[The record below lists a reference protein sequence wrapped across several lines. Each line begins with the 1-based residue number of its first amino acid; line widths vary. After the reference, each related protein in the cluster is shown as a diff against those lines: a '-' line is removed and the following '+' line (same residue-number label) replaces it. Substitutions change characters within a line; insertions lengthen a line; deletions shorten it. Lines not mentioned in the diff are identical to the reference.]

1 MIQASP
7 EFIEAMKQPIKDVYI
22 KLEFY
27 TSDMQFLGEFT
38 KKVSK
43 SDIGSINV
51 DRNRPIRRS
60 FTLTLDNKNNEFI
73 WGENS
78 LVWID
83 KRIKLFTGLKIA
95 DGSIHYVP
103 QGLFVLTEPSDL
115 HRIGDGKKAIINCVD
130 KAYLYTD
137 KRGKLVNELII
148 EEGTPVKI
156 AIQLLFEDAG
166 ETMFNFD
173 DDIDAVVPYEI
184 SFSGADNI
192 WKVGEELAIFAQ
204 ADLFYDVY
212 GYLRLKKIDLNNLW
226 LSPPTWIYKYGDK
239 TDRFYAGNVRRFDD
253 NILANHIRV
262 LGGSSQTAEVL
273 FDLKVE
279 KAKYLKALDIEEN
292 WEQGRLHHV
301 ASVNNSLELDKYEII
316 GTEIVTTFN
325 YEESGEDFEEGELDG
340 VVVGE
345 DGLELE
351 EEEDAFAKFDD
362 PSSLPTDTG
371 RGAAFSPDGT
381 YLAVAHNASPYITIY
396 KRNGD
401 TFTKLSDPSS
411 LPTSN
416 GYGAAF
422 SPDGTYLA
430 VAHANS
436 PRITIYK
443 RNGDTF
449 TKLSDPSSLP
459 TSNGYGAAFSP
470 DGTYLAVAH
479 LTSPY
484 ITIYKR
490 NGDTFTKLSDP
501 SSLPTSNGLG
511 AAFSPDGTYLAV
523 AHANSPYITIY
534 KRNGDT
540 FTKLS
545 DPSSLPTG
553 SGYGAAFSPD
563 GTYLAVA
570 HNASPYITIYKRNG
584 DTFTK
589 LSNPSSLPTGTGYGA
604 TFSPDGT
611 YLAVAH
617 LTSPRITIY
626 KRNGDTFTKLSNP
639 SSLPTGSGYGAAF
652 SPDGTYLAVAHY
664 ASPYITIY
672 KHGFTESGSRISP
685 PLDLSGAGT
694 VKTSEI
700 SWQAT
705 EPTDTSLKVETSLST
720 DSGQTWS
727 AWQEVI
733 NGNSIPGINIDD
745 DLTGKYLK
753 VRQKLITNDSIITP
767 KLHLFNIT
775 IKSERNIIIT
785 IYYNEGWRISPPI
798 SINGVI
804 DSEISWEKDV
814 PENTNIIIE
823 FAISE
828 NGEIPPNNE
837 DFLPIENSG
846 SSIPGI
852 IEINEGKYLW
862 LRQKLITLD
871 NLITPKLHN
880 LLIKLTCDAF
890 SNNPYYIEKIGQ
902 WTYFHNNN
910 SPDPLITTYSEAFW
924 RAKYELMNRLGYT
937 ERTSIQIAPNYL
949 HDASDIIEIIDDEN
963 KVNGRY
969 LIESFNLPIVPDLV
983 TVECRKEQRIV
994 DNWDFIKTQH
1004 GDIKGI
1010 IKSNSE
1016 NNYTNE
1022 EVGFGDGYTRHFQ
1035 LDYFPVKEESVKI
1048 YINGIKVDSS
1058 NYIVHYHS
1066 GVISFKS
1073 DSIPGEN
1080 KAITA
1085 DYTQI
1090 VLLEGVKLQLS
1101 SVSTEY
1107 TDETYSN
1114 FFGNYR
1120 FIKVPEADDY
1130 IITANLEGYQEKIQ
1144 SNVEVVGG
1152 DIVSVDLEMVTSQ
1165 LPHPIEGGACKNSS

>member
-1 MIQASP
+1 VIQASP

-184 SFSGADNI
+184 SFSGTDNI

-273 FDLKVE
+273 FDLKVDE
-279 KAKYLKALDIEEN
+279 
-292 WEQGRLHHV
+292 
-301 ASVNNSLELDKYEII
+301 
-316 GTEIVTTFN
+316 
-325 YEESGEDFEEGELDG
+325 
-340 VVVGE
+340 
-345 DGLELE
+345 
-351 EEEDAFAKFDD
+351 
-362 PSSLPTDTG
+362 
-371 RGAAFSPDGT
+371 
-381 YLAVAHNASPYITIY
+381 
-396 KRNGD
+396 
-401 TFTKLSDPSS
+401 
-411 LPTSN
+411 
-416 GYGAAF
+416 
-422 SPDGTYLA
+422 
-430 VAHANS
+430 
-436 PRITIYK
+436 
-443 RNGDTF
+443 
-449 TKLSDPSSLP
+449 
-459 TSNGYGAAFSP
+459 
-470 DGTYLAVAH
+470 
-479 LTSPY
+479 
-484 ITIYKR
+484 
-490 NGDTFTKLSDP
+490 
-501 SSLPTSNGLG
+501 
-511 AAFSPDGTYLAV
+511 
-523 AHANSPYITIY
+523 
-534 KRNGDT
+534 
-540 FTKLS
+540 
-545 DPSSLPTG
+545 
-553 SGYGAAFSPD
+553 
-563 GTYLAVA
+563 
-570 HNASPYITIYKRNG
+570 
-584 DTFTK
+584 
-589 LSNPSSLPTGTGYGA
+589 
-604 TFSPDGT
+604 
-611 YLAVAH
+611 
-617 LTSPRITIY
+617 
-626 KRNGDTFTKLSNP
+626 
-639 SSLPTGSGYGAAF
+639 
-652 SPDGTYLAVAHY
+652 
-664 ASPYITIY
+664 
-672 KHGFTESGSRISP
+672 
-685 PLDLSGAGT
+685 
-694 VKTSEI
+694 
-700 SWQAT
+700 
-705 EPTDTSLKVETSLST
+705 
-720 DSGQTWS
+720 
-727 AWQEVI
+727 
-733 NGNSIPGINIDD
+733 
-745 DLTGKYLK
+745 
-753 VRQKLITNDSIITP
+753 NDSI
-767 KLHLFNIT
+767 
-775 IKSERNIIIT
+775 
-785 IYYNEGWRISPPI
+785 
-798 SINGVI
+798 
-804 DSEISWEKDV
+804 WE
-814 PENTNIIIE
+814 
-823 FAISE
+823 
-828 NGEIPPNNE
+828 
-837 DFLPIENSG
+837 
-846 SSIPGI
+846 
-852 IEINEGKYLW
+852 
-862 LRQKLITLD
+862 
-871 NLITPKLHN
+871 
-880 LLIKLTCDAF
+880 
-890 SNNPYYIEKIGQ
+890 NNPYRVELIGE

-1130 IITANLEGYQEKIQ
+1130 VITASLEGYQEKIQ

-1152 DIVSVDLEMVTSQ
+1152 DIVNVDLEMVTN
-1165 LPHPIEGGACKNSS
+1165 E

>member
-1 MIQASP
+1 VIQASP

-371 RGAAFSPDGT
+371 R
-381 YLAVAHNASPYITIY
+381 
-396 KRNGD
+396 
-401 TFTKLSDPSS
+401 
-411 LPTSN
+411 
-416 GYGAAF
+416 
-422 SPDGTYLA
+422 
-430 VAHANS
+430 
-436 PRITIYK
+436 
-443 RNGDTF
+443 
-449 TKLSDPSSLP
+449 
-459 TSNGYGAAFSP
+459 
-470 DGTYLAVAH
+470 
-479 LTSPY
+479 
-484 ITIYKR
+484 
-490 NGDTFTKLSDP
+490 
-501 SSLPTSNGLG
+501 
-511 AAFSPDGTYLAV
+511 
-523 AHANSPYITIY
+523 
-534 KRNGDT
+534 
-540 FTKLS
+540 
-545 DPSSLPTG
+545 
-553 SGYGAAFSPD
+553 GAAFSPD

>member
-371 RGAAFSPDGT
+371 R
-381 YLAVAHNASPYITIY
+381 
-396 KRNGD
+396 
-401 TFTKLSDPSS
+401 
-411 LPTSN
+411 
-416 GYGAAF
+416 
-422 SPDGTYLA
+422 
-430 VAHANS
+430 
-436 PRITIYK
+436 
-443 RNGDTF
+443 
-449 TKLSDPSSLP
+449 
-459 TSNGYGAAFSP
+459 
-470 DGTYLAVAH
+470 
-479 LTSPY
+479 
-484 ITIYKR
+484 
-490 NGDTFTKLSDP
+490 
-501 SSLPTSNGLG
+501 
-511 AAFSPDGTYLAV
+511 
-523 AHANSPYITIY
+523 
-534 KRNGDT
+534 
-540 FTKLS
+540 
-545 DPSSLPTG
+545 
-553 SGYGAAFSPD
+553 GAAFSPD